1 MAFDNNPHDN
11 TLISLLTSSV
21 SGVTYLFAQLNIYEA
36 GIPNIFLQTISLLA
50 GLVAICSGIVAIR
63 KNLKDK

>member
-1 MAFDNNPHDN
+1 MAFDNNQHDN

>member
-1 MAFDNNPHDN
+1 MAFNPEGHGN
-11 TLISLLTSSV
+11 TLISLLTSSI
-21 SGVTYLFAQLNIYEA
+21 SGVTYMFAQLNIYDA
-36 GIPNIFLQTISLLA
+36 GIPNIVLQSISLLA